1 MITGQKPR
9 AILIAEHDALIRMVT
24 ADMLTDAG
32 FEAIEVRTAAEAIA
46 VLEQW
51 GPVHVLITGRHIPG
65 NGVALA
71 HIVHERWPSVSIF
84 VMTGAGAN
92 LERELPPRARL
103 LRKPYTFADL
113 MRAVEASPEQLPEE
127 PTGSPVTAPLL
138 PGGVPVHTG
147 ADVSSGIGAAAAPVP
162 EPDKT

>member
-1 MITGQKPR
+1 MITGRRPR
-9 AILIAEHDALIRMVT
+9 AILIAEHDELIRMVT

-32 FEAIEVRTAAEAIA
+32 FETIEVRNTNEALA
-46 VLEQW
+46 VLEQR

-65 NGVALA
+65 NGVVLA

-84 VMTGAGAN
+84 VTTGAGAD
-92 LERELPPRARL
+92 LERELPPRAHL
-103 LRKPYTFADL
+103 LRKPYDFADVI
-113 MRAVEASPEQLPEE
+113 RAVEASLEWLPEE
-127 PTGSPVTAPLL
+127 PDNSLVTGPLL